1 MIRLDKFAADQT
13 GISRSEA
20 AKLIASGKLL
30 VNGSKM
36 PASARIDEENDT
48 VTLDGQRIVY
58 RKYVYIMLNKPAGV
72 ICATKDRLTQTVI
85 DLIPPELRR
94 KGLFPAGRLDKD
106 TRGFVLITDDG
117 ALAHDILSPRRHVEK
132 EYEVTLESPA
142 KAEYEHILADG
153 IVIDGLS
160 GEESEKCLPARIV
173 YTDDPCMVRLV
184 ICEGTF
190 HQIKRMAE
198 ALGNRVTGLRRI
210 RIGNIVLDAG
220 LGEGECREIS
230 HKEISTIR

>member
-160 GEESEKCLPARIV
+160 GEESENAS
-173 YTDDPCMVRLV
+173 
-184 ICEGTF
+184 
-190 HQIKRMAE
+190 
-198 ALGNRVTGLRRI
+198 LR
-210 RIGNIVLDAG
+210 G
-220 LGEGECREIS
+220 
-230 HKEISTIR
+230 